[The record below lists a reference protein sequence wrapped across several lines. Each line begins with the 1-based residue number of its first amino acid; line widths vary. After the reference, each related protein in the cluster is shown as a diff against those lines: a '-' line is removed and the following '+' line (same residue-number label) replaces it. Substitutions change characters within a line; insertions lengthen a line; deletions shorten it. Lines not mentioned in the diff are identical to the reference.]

1 MEVVDPRSLCLAVG
15 LGRIAGMKI
24 EFRENGPIGIET
36 GGRYVFRQ
44 GDQEVVVE
52 KPRVSL
58 CRCGHS
64 ANKPFCDGTHKSV
77 GFVAPAAVI
86 ELKLE

>member
-1 MEVVDPRSLCLAVG
+1 
-15 LGRIAGMKI
+15 MKI

-52 KPRVSL
+52 KPRVWL

-64 ANKPFCDGTHKSV
+64 TNKPFCDGTHKPAD
-77 GFVAPAAVI
+77 FVAPAAVI
-86 ELKLE
+86 ELERE